1 MVDKKVYKT
10 DYESDFTKF
19 SKDLE
24 QDQNNPAV
32 KAETVKYDRVNDL
45 RDNKKA
51 KNSRNKLWEN
61 F

>member
-10 DYESDFTKF
+10 DYQSEFTQF
-19 SKDLE
+19 SKELN
-24 QDQNNPAV
+24 QNPENPGV
-32 KAETVKYDRVNDL
+32 KAETKKYSRIIDL

-51 KNSRNKLWEN
+51 KNSRNKIWEN

>member
-19 SKDLE
+19 SKDLN
-24 QDQNNPAV
+24 QDPNNPAV
-32 KAETVKYDRVNDL
+32 KAETVKYDRVIDL
-45 RDNKKA
+45 LDNKKA
-51 KNSRNKLWEN
+51 KDTRDKLCEN

>member
-10 DYESDFTKF
+10 DYQSEFSKF
-19 SKDLE
+19 SKDLV

-32 KAETVKYDRVNDL
+32 KAETTKYSRVNDL
-45 RDNKKA
+45 RDNKKSQ
-51 KNSRNKLWEN
+51 NSRTKLWEN